1 MGIFY
6 SYLKYIS
13 CTLALDK
20 FRLTMSENVDC
31 FVVQIKEGFDT
42 ANPIGRRPVVTQDV
56 LVKSQVAGYLM
67 YLQQPAVL
75 LFGPVLADPF
85 FGLMI
90 MLHCVFHQHDCVST
104 VVRLQETKDLAT
116 RGGETRDD
124 PQIL

>member
-1 MGIFY
+1 
-6 SYLKYIS
+6 
-13 CTLALDK
+13 
-20 FRLTMSENVDC
+20 MSENVDC

-42 ANPIGRRPVVTQDV
+42 ANPIGRRPIVTQDV

-67 YLQQPAVL
+67 DLQQPAVL